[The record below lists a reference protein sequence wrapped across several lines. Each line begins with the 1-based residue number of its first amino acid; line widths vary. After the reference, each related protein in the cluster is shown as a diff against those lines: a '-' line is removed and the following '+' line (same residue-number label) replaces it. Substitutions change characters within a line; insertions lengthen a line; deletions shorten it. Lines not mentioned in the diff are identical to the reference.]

1 MTRPALPAL
10 IFAAWAV
17 LCSSEPPLSAQSP
30 KDCAEAFAR
39 LCTAYRHALPM
50 EAEFRHVLRAQALNQ
65 TEVEEGTVTLAPG
78 GKMRW
83 AYTRPEGKL
92 AVADGKESYLYLPG
106 SREVFIQPISQEGP
120 LLFRLLSGQV
130 NLEEEMGCEGVS
142 FHGEEAVLS
151 LKLLKSSAEVRRVEV
166 TTEAATGQVRRVS
179 YLDPLGNEVSLT
191 LSHIRTPA
199 ALSPGLFAFK
209 VPPGV
214 KVIRAE

>member
-1 MTRPALPAL
+1 MTRPAVPAL
-10 IFAAWAV
+10 ILAALAV
-17 LCSSEPPLSAQSP
+17 LCPSEPLFRAQNP
-30 KDCAEAFAR
+30 EGCAEAFAR
-39 LCTAYRHALPM
+39 LRTAYRHALPM
-50 EAEFRHVLRAQALNQ
+50 EAEFRHVLRARALNQ
-65 TEVEEGTVTLAPG
+65 TEVEEGTVILAPG

-106 SREVFIQPISQEGP
+106 SREVFIQPINQEGP

-130 NLEEEMGCEGVS
+130 NLEEEMACEGVS

-151 LKLLKSSAEVRRVEV
+151 LKLLKSSADVRRVEV
-166 TTEAATGQVRRVS
+166 TTEAATGQVRRIS

-199 ALSPGLFAFK
+199 GLTPDSFAFK